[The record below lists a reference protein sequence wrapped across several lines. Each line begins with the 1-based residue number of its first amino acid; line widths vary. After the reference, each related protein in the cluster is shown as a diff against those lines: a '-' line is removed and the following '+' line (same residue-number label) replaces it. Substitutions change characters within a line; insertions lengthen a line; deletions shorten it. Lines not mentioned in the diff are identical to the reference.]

1 MKSKRIV
8 LATLTGAF
16 LLSGCSS
23 VRVRPVHAAIISSA
37 GGVRAPASTVSYAP
51 TFSLNAYRPVNPVF
65 VSTYQTIANIDQTG
79 RINYKEVAW
88 PSTKQA
94 DVNPL
99 LPNHSA
105 SVVTFKRNVSGG
117 LTYLPA
123 SVSAE
128 KGDYRVVMDYMKY
141 RDEPI
146 VDSDG
151 KVLGNGRVG
160 IGLRLVAEIS
170 TAKADLNLGSLLVI
184 GVNAKLGYL
193 KGSLYVNVIGMDS
206 SDITNL
212 IPLTSVIDET
222 AIQAALQSLAAV
234 KSKIHDNATLLT
246 PHVVAVSIP
255 EETKVDQK

>member
-1 MKSKRIV
+1 
-8 LATLTGAF
+8 
-16 LLSGCSS
+16 
-23 VRVRPVHAAIISSA
+23 
-37 GGVRAPASTVSYAP
+37 
-51 TFSLNAYRPVNPVF
+51 
-65 VSTYQTIANIDQTG
+65 
-79 RINYKEVAW
+79 
-88 PSTKQA
+88 
-94 DVNPL
+94 
-99 LPNHSA
+99 
-105 SVVTFKRNVSGG
+105 
-117 LTYLPA
+117 
-123 SVSAE
+123 
-128 KGDYRVVMDYMKY
+128 MDYMKY

>member
-1 MKSKRIV
+1 MR
-8 LATLTGAF
+8 L
-16 LLSGCSS
+16 
-23 VRVRPVHAAIISSA
+23 RPTSIPTASLPSA

-51 TFSLNAYRPVNPVF
+51 NFSLNAYRPVDPVY
-65 VSTYQTIANIDQTG
+65 VSTYQTLANIDETG
-79 RINYKEVAW
+79 RIKYKEIAW

-105 SVVTFKRNVSGG
+105 SVVTFRRNVSGG
-117 LTYLPA
+117 LTYSPA
-123 SVSAE
+123 SVSGE

-146 VDSDG
+146 VDSEG
-151 KVLGNGRVG
+151 NVLGNGRVG
-160 IGLRLVAEIS
+160 VGLRLVAELS
-170 TAKADLNLGSLLVI
+170 TAKADLNLGSLLII

-212 IPLTSVIDET
+212 IPLSSVIDET

-234 KSKIHDNATLLT
+234 KSKIHEDATLLT

-255 EETKVDQK
+255 EETKADQK

>member
-1 MKSKRIV
+1 
-8 LATLTGAF
+8 
-16 LLSGCSS
+16 
-23 VRVRPVHAAIISSA
+23 
-37 GGVRAPASTVSYAP
+37 
-51 TFSLNAYRPVNPVF
+51 
-65 VSTYQTIANIDQTG
+65 
-79 RINYKEVAW
+79 
-88 PSTKQA
+88 
-94 DVNPL
+94 
-99 LPNHSA
+99 
-105 SVVTFKRNVSGG
+105 VSGG

-160 IGLRLVAEIS
+160 IGLRLVAELS